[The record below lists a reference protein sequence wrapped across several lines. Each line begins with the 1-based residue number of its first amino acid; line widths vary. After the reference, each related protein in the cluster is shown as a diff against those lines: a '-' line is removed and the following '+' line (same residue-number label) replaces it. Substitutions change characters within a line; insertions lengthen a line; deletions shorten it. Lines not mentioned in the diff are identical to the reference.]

1 MRNALVVEGLIVTSD
16 NSAAI
21 GEKELDAV
29 QVPDAL
35 AAKFGARVALAEQ
48 WAAGGEVSA
57 IILHNF
63 SGQQQWHR
71 YIEGISQFFSELD
84 SPLPPVSGS
93 TESNMEMLQSGFA
106 VTMIGRCVREQQEAA
121 VLHWFALGE
130 PLVGE
135 AVIRQPERIADLKM
149 VKRALDNGLIDRVWP
164 VGSRGIAY
172 EAEQLFGKEVA
183 LADGLAGEASAGPA
197 TCLLI
202 GVAQNKV
209 AEAMRYFGPQ
219 LHELLE

>member
-71 YIEGISQFFSELD
+71 YIEGISPPMKMRTRPDFHPRFKRTSFS
-84 SPLPPVSGS
+84 
-93 TESNMEMLQSGFA
+93 
-106 VTMIGRCVREQQEAA
+106 I
-121 VLHWFALGE
+121 
-130 PLVGE
+130 
-135 AVIRQPERIADLKM
+135 
-149 VKRALDNGLIDRVWP
+149 
-164 VGSRGIAY
+164 
-172 EAEQLFGKEVA
+172 
-183 LADGLAGEASAGPA
+183 
-197 TCLLI
+197 
-202 GVAQNKV
+202 
-209 AEAMRYFGPQ
+209 
-219 LHELLE
+219 

>member
-71 YIEGISQFFSELD
+71 YIEGIGQFFSELD